1 MLLYVMLEEINLK
14 ILKKLT
20 IVILSV
26 CISIP
31 HLAVSA
37 KANTNLTE
45 LLESSSIE
53 ENAEHL
59 YEEINNFLLEYKD
72 VPPEKFDDICKEYI
86 TKDITSV
93 NLLNEKDFEEK
104 SKDNIIL
111 YRGINEKY
119 FADNFKKGIIYLPSN
134 TKNVRGMGIYTTTS
148 FSCAKYYSDKN
159 NSETIVKMLIPKS
172 GIKILEN
179 EYLERLKEVIRRTH
193 PEEFGAFSKENKG
206 KYIFD
211 SMLKYLNEQFNKVL
225 EKIEKEK
232 IDSPDE
238 QQRLLDE
245 LGEQLKKDPTY
256 QKLKATRKRYF
267 KENKAS
273 VFYNSGLL
281 TKLLGFDVLHSID
294 YLSDIVD
301 YKEEEYLV
309 INAKIVSI
317 LSI

>member
-1 MLLYVMLEEINLK
+1 MK

-20 IVILSV
+20 IIILSV
-26 CISIP
+26 CISVP

-37 KANTNLTE
+37 KANTNPTE
-45 LLESSSIE
+45 LLESSSLK

-59 YEEINNFLLEYKD
+59 YEEINKFLLEYKD
-72 VPPEKFDDICKEYI
+72 VLPEKFDDICKEYI
-86 TKDITSV
+86 AKDITTV
-93 NLLNEKDFEEK
+93 NLLNEKDFQEK

-111 YRGINEKY
+111 YRGLNEKY
-119 FADNFKKGIIYLPSN
+119 FADNLKKGIIYLPSN

-148 FSCAKYYSDKN
+148 FFCAKHYSDKN

-172 GIKILEN
+172 GVKILEN
-179 EYLERLKEVIRRTH
+179 EYLERLKDIIRRTH
-193 PEEFGAFSKENKG
+193 PKEFGAFSKENKE

-211 SMLKYLNEQFNKVL
+211 SMSKYINEQFNKVL

-294 YLSDIVD
+294 YLSNTVD

-309 INAKIVSI
+309 INAKVVSI